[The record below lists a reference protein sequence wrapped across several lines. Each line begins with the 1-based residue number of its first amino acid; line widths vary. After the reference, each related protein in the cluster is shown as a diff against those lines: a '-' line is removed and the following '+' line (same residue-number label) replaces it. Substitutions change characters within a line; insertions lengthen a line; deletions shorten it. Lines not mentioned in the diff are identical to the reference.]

1 VTANRIAVFASGGGS
16 NLEALLAHLETVGGA
31 QVVLVLSNKAD
42 AGALAKAARRG
53 IATHL
58 IADPSDGA
66 AIVAALDAADVGTI
80 ALAGY
85 LKMIPDAVTQRWRG
99 RMLNVHPSLLPAF
112 GGHGMYGRRVHEAVI
127 AAKATTSGAT
137 VHFVD
142 EVYDRGPILAQAS
155 VPVLPDD
162 SVASLAERVLAAEH
176 QLFPRA
182 VHALATGVV
191 TLGPDGRVT
200 GVVPASTSHSS

>member
-1 VTANRIAVFASGGGS
+1 MTASRIAVFASGGGS
-16 NLEALLAHLETVGGA
+16 NLEALLQHLDAVGGA
-31 QVVLVLSNKAD
+31 QVVLVLSNKPD
-42 AGALAKAARRG
+42 AGAVAKAARRG
-53 IATHL
+53 IATHV
-58 IADPSDGA
+58 IADPADGN
-66 AIVAALDAADVGTI
+66 AIVAVLDAADVGTI

-85 LKMIPDAVTQRWRG
+85 LKMIPEAVTRRWRG

-127 AAKATTSGAT
+127 AAKTSTSGAT

-155 VPVLPDD
+155 VPVRPDD
-162 SVASLAERVLAAEH
+162 TAVSLAERVLGVEH

-191 TLGPDGRVT
+191 ELGPDGRVH
-200 GVVPASTSHSS
+200 GVVPAVPSLSS

>member
-1 VTANRIAVFASGGGS
+1 MTANRIAVFASGGGS